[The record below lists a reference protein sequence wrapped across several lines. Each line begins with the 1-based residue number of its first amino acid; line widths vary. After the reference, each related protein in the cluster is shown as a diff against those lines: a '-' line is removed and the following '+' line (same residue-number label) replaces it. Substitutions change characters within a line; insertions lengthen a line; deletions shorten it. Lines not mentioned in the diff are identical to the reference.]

1 MSKIVVK
8 DFREQILLRPEMWF
22 GDFSVKTEK
31 LMYYSSK
38 FEIGNKT
45 YSPALL
51 KMFDEVITNCTDV
64 YSKYPKINGNIQV
77 TIKPNSFVIK
87 GYGPNIIIK
96 KENNKYTPELAFS
109 HLFSSSN
116 YDDTKQR
123 KCNGQNGVG
132 VKLVNIYSLRFY
144 RLCQRLF

>member
-77 TIKPNSFVIK
+77 T
-87 GYGPNIIIK
+87 
-96 KENNKYTPELAFS
+96 TL
-109 HLFSSSN
+109 
-116 YDDTKQR
+116 
-123 KCNGQNGVG
+123 QN
-132 VKLVNIYSLRFY
+132 
-144 RLCQRLF
+144 

>member
-64 YSKYPKINGNIQV
+64 YSKYPKINGKLNP
-77 TIKPNSFVIK
+77 KHYDS
-87 GYGPNIIIK
+87 IIDYTLSIGVK
-96 KENNKYTPELAFS
+96 NGWKY
-109 HLFSSSN
+109 SSN
-116 YDDTKQR
+116 Y
-123 KCNGQNGVG
+123 
-132 VKLVNIYSLRFY
+132 
-144 RLCQRLF
+144 